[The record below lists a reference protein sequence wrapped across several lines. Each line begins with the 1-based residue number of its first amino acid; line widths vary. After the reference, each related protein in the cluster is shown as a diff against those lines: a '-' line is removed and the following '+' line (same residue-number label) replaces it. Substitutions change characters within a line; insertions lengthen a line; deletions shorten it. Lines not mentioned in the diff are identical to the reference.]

1 MDQLGGLLKRMPLT
15 GAAFL
20 VGAVAI
26 CGLPPLNGFVSE
38 FLIYLSA
45 FQAFRESSLSA
56 SSGSVLALATIG
68 GLALIGGLA
77 AACFTKSLGIVF
89 LGEPR
94 TKAAAE
100 AHAPGWLMTAP
111 MLVLAAG
118 CLVAGLA
125 VRPLLAGLAPALAVL
140 LDQPPGTIAES
151 LAPALGPLSAVV
163 SVGLIAI
170 VLIAVLAALRTRLL
184 RSREVRDGVTWDCG
198 YAAPTARMQYTSTSF
213 VQPLTD
219 FFSPVLR
226 CRKHIHEPRG
236 LFPDAASARTHH
248 EDVFLTGLFSRSYR
262 GVSWLLSKLHWL
274 QHGRLNLYVLYIA
287 LTLVAL
293 LAWQFGLG
301 ELFDQCAAW
310 LAARQTML
318 F

>member
-1 MDQLGGLLKRMPLT
+1 
-15 GAAFL
+15 
-20 VGAVAI
+20 
-26 CGLPPLNGFVSE
+26 
-38 FLIYLSA
+38 
-45 FQAFRESSLSA
+45 
-56 SSGSVLALATIG
+56 
-68 GLALIGGLA
+68 
-77 AACFTKSLGIVF
+77 
-89 LGEPR
+89 
-94 TKAAAE
+94 
-100 AHAPGWLMTAP
+100 

-118 CLVAGLA
+118 CLLAGLA
-125 VRPLLAGLAPALAVL
+125 VRPLLAGLAPALAVVL
-140 LDQPPGTIAES
+140 HQPAGTIAES
-151 LAPALGPLSAVV
+151 LAPALGPLTAVV
-163 SVGLIAI
+163 TVGVIAI
-170 VLIAVLAALRTRLL
+170 VLIVVLAALRRRLL
-184 RSREVRDGVTWDCG
+184 QSREVRDSVTWDCG
-198 YAAPTARMQYTSTSF
+198 YAAPAARMQYTSTSF

-226 CRKHIHEPRG
+226 TRKHIHEPRG

-262 GVSWLLSKLHWL
+262 GLSWVLSKLHWL

-301 ELFDQCAAW
+301 ELLDDCAQW